1 MQAMYYQRMGADSGP
16 AGHVRTEEQ
25 RLGRRSAGDTTAET
39 GRESPDVKEA
49 IERRDLARDRLL
61 SAAIAFCDGTIGAAQ
76 LRAVREFLREQDL
89 HFARLT
95 GRGAPP
101 FVEPPTVVR
110 PVSSPREKVVAEEP
124 VAAKPGPAKGA
135 PDIPAAAVPAQGG
148 QLPGLPP
155 HGPRVA
161 PLAKGE
167 IGLEIAARLAGLDRK
182 MSRLEQDFS
191 LGRVNSTQ
199 YQAIRRHYTEQ
210 REVAL
215 RLHANNPK
223 SDRWR
228 VVLEE
233 GRTEFIL
240 QLNEAA
246 CLGFALYDLNTR
258 HRIYLEGTMGQSAEE
273 AMALLGTFG
282 PPTSES
288 SQGLMLAT
296 RTDDGNSLLLIPG
309 RFSAALITFSEDPPG
324 WQVRALREVHR
335 NFEAA
340 NAASLARGERRTLVF
355 PDVGRIV
362 KT

>member
-1 MQAMYYQRMGADSGP
+1 MQAMYYQRMGADPGR
-16 AGHVRTEEQ
+16 AREVQTEEQ
-25 RLGRRSAGDTTAET
+25 RLGRRSASESSAEM
-39 GRESPDVKEA
+39 GRESPEIREA

-89 HFARLT
+89 HLARLT

-110 PVSSPREKVVAEEP
+110 PVSPPREKPGPAEP
-124 VAAKPGPAKGA
+124 VPAKPGPEKKARRL
-135 PDIPAAAVPAQGG
+135 AAQEEQWLGGPPQG
-148 QLPGLPP
+148 PSST
-155 HGPRVA
+155 

-215 RLHANNPK
+215 RLHASNPK

-246 CLGFALYDLNTR
+246 CLGFALYDIKTR

-288 SQGLMLAT
+288 SPGLMLAT

-309 RFSAALITFSEDPPG
+309 RFTAALITFSEDPPG

>member
-1 MQAMYYQRMGADSGP
+1 MQAMYHQRMGADPGP
-16 AGHVRTEEQ
+16 AGQVQTKEQ
-25 RLGRRSAGDTTAET
+25 RLGRRSAGESTAEM
-39 GRESPDVKEA
+39 GRESPEIKEA

-89 HFARLT
+89 HLARLT
-95 GRGAPP
+95 GRGTPP
-101 FVEPPTVVR
+101 FVEPPTAVR
-110 PVSSPREKVVAEEP
+110 PVSPPREKLAAAEP
-124 VAAKPGPAKGA
+124 VAARPGLEQGA
-135 PDIPAAAVPAQGG
+135 TGIPAAGIPPQEE
-148 QLPGLPP
+148 QWLGLPP
-155 HGPRVA
+155 QGSSAP

-182 MSRLEQDFS
+182 VSRLEQDFS
-191 LGRVNSTQ
+191 LGRVNPTQ

-246 CLGFALYDLNTR
+246 CLGFALYDIKTR
-258 HRIYLEGTMGQSAEE
+258 HRIYLEGTMGQTAEE

-288 SQGLMLAT
+288 SPGLMLAT

-309 RFSAALITFSEDPPG
+309 RFTAALITFSEDPPG

-340 NAASLARGERRTLVF
+340 NAASLARGERRALVF

-362 KT
+362 RT